1 MFEEI
6 EAFIGV
12 KMIDKLSYRLPELL
26 IRPFSGFAQK
36 RFQFGE
42 HIFNRVQIGAVGW
55 QVFDRR
61 SPRFNNALNLCDP
74 MRRQVVTDD
83 DIAGF

>member
-36 RFQFGE
+36 RFQLGE

-61 SPRFNNALNLCDP
+61 PLRFDDTLNLRDLMC
-74 MRRQVVTDD
+74 RQVVTDD